1 MVCNAYAS
9 SSLESRRREISQLL
23 EEIRAPLPTPTEI
36 IKAIEQASEGRLEHR
51 ASGSD
56 RNRYP
61 FALPGEVT
69 AFGRSF
75 SA

>member
-36 IKAIEQASEGRLEHR
+36 IKAIEQASEGRLSIEHLDRIATDIHSLYR
-51 ASGSD
+51 A
-56 RNRYP
+56 R
-61 FALPGEVT
+61 
-69 AFGRSF
+69 
-75 SA
+75 